1 MNIWQHV
8 LITIIITSFNSYASP
23 LGEPETQPTMLF
35 AFRPATN
42 ERIILPLESTDVEL
56 EVTGGINTATV
67 TQTFVNHTSHT
78 LEAIYTFPLPAKATV
93 TDMEL
98 RVGDRVIRSVVQER
112 EEAKKTYETAKSE
125 GKKTALIEQERP
137 NIFTTSV
144 ANFGPGERVSIRLQY
159 MEALLYQKGHYSITF
174 PMVVGQRY
182 LPPEWQQQ
190 EDGSYTL
197 QPPDED
203 MEKLNPP
210 LLPMTFPEQAN
221 LSLRVKIHGIPLRE
235 ILSTTHAIDVEEP
248 AAEHDPYLVTLA
260 RGMVVPNADLNLKL
274 FLKETTSPSVSFLES
289 IEHDQRYGLLT
300 IFPPTTEQREGP
312 PPPRDVVFL
321 IDTSGSMSGDS
332 IGQAQTGLKKCM
344 EMLRPQDRFNI
355 IRFAS
360 KYSSFAPNFRSV
372 TPQKINQAHSFIDTL
387 NASGG
392 TEMHPALRH
401 ALSLQPET
409 GHLKL
414 VIFLTDGNVGNEDD
428 LMRLLENELGRSR
441 MFTFAIGSA
450 PNEHLIRT
458 MAEQGRGQARFIRSH
473 EDIGKEMADFFRT
486 LETPVLTDI
495 TLSWQDADGEK
506 RDLLGSYPAPC
517 PDVFYHR
524 PVQVLVAS
532 KTSFSGRV
540 NIEGIVNGK
549 SVTYPFELPPS
560 NTSHP
565 AIGNLFGNAMIQDQM
580 LDFIRTETPVTREEI
595 KQIIIA
601 TALKHQLVTK
611 FTSRV
616 AVEEQQTVQA
626 DGSLETVN
634 VKVPL
639 PKGWNGTAFHAT
651 ATLDP
656 LWFLIGSVLFLLG
669 ILMHL
674 YRKRAYA

>member
-8 LITIIITSFNSYASP
+8 LITIIITSFHSYASP
-23 LGEPETQPTMLF
+23 IGEPETQPTMLF
-35 AFRPATN
+35 AFRPASK
-42 ERIILPLESTDVEL
+42 ERILLPLEETNVEL

-78 LEAIYTFPLPAKATV
+78 LEAVYTFPLPAKATV

-98 RVGDRVIRSVVQER
+98 RVRDRVIRSIVQER
-112 EEAKKTYETAKSE
+112 EQAQKTYEAAKRE

-144 ANFGPGERVSIRLQY
+144 ANFGPGERVRIRLQY
-159 MEALLYQKGHYSITF
+159 METLPYQKGKYSVTF

-182 LPPEWQQQ
+182 LPPEWVQQ

-197 QPPDED
+197 LPSDKG

-235 ILSTTHAIDVEEP
+235 VQSTTHAIEVKEP
-248 AAEHDPYLVTLA
+248 VAGHDPYLITLA
-260 RGMVVPNADLNLKL
+260 RGKVVPDAELNLQL
-274 FLKETTSPSVSFLES
+274 FLKETSSPSLSFLES
-289 IEHDQRYGLLT
+289 VQHGQRYGLLT

-321 IDTSGSMSGDS
+321 IDTSGSMSGES

-360 KYSSFAPNFRSV
+360 NYSSFAPDFRPASAKKV
-372 TPQKINQAHSFIDTL
+372 NQAHRYIDTL
-387 NASGG
+387 SASGG

-401 ALSLQPET
+401 ALSLQPAT

-414 VIFLTDGNVGNEDD
+414 VIFLTDGNVGNEDE

-473 EDIGKEMADFFRT
+473 EDIGDEMADFFRT
-486 LETPVLTDI
+486 LEAPVLTDI
-495 TLSWQDADGEK
+495 TLTWQDADGES
-506 RDLLGSYPAPC
+506 RELLGTYPSPC

-532 KTSFSGRV
+532 ETTFAGRV
-540 NIEGIVNGK
+540 NIHGIVNGE
-549 SVTYPFELPPS
+549 SMTYPFKLPS
-560 NTSHP
+560 SETFHP
-565 AIGNLFGNAMIQDQM
+565 AVGKLFGNAMVHDQM
-580 LDFIRTETPVTREEI
+580 LDYIRAETPVTREEI
-595 KQIIIA
+595 KQRIVT
-601 TALKHQLVTK
+601 TAMKHQLVTK

-616 AVEEQQTVQA
+616 AVEEEQAIQT
-626 DGSLETVN
+626 DGTLKTVN

-639 PKGWNGTAFHAT
+639 PKGWSGAAFYNT

-656 LWFLIGSVLFLLG
+656 LWFLVGGQLFLVG

-674 YRKRAYA
+674 YRRRIPS